1 MATSAVIAIDFGG
14 TNLRAALVTAD
25 GAVLHRVSAPTRAE
39 EGVQPVIDRI
49 EGLARQVIEAAGAG
63 PDIPLG
69 VVAPGPIDPEEGI
82 IYFGPNLPG
91 WRNVPLRAILAER
104 LGRRIVIGNDGNG
117 AALGEAMF
125 GAARGCRHLIHLMIG
140 TGLGSGILAH
150 GQLIEGH
157 RGLGAEV
164 GHLPVDPHGPRC
176 HCGGV
181 GCLEAYVSGWALA
194 RDGAA
199 LAHSGRSEAIRR
211 AAAGGPVTAEIVT
224 EAARAGDQA
233 ARSVFESAGRAL
245 AVGLGGLVNV
255 FNPEM
260 IVIGGGVA
268 KAGDLLLEPLR
279 RWLPYYAIT
288 SIAEAVRILPSALGE
303 DAGIYGAAARAF
315 LVAGGSAGST
325 VRLG

>member
-1 MATSAVIAIDFGG
+1 MARPAAIAIDFGG

-25 GAVLHRVSAPTRAE
+25 GAILHRVNTPTRVE
-39 EGVQPVIDRI
+39 EGVQPVIDRMVN
-49 EGLARQVIEAAGAG
+49 LAEQVISASGAD
-63 PDIPLG
+63 PEVPVG
-69 VVAPGPIDPEEGI
+69 VVAPGPLDPDEGV

-117 AALGEAMF
+117 AALGEAIF

-140 TGLGSGILAH
+140 TGLGSGIIAH
-150 GQLIEGH
+150 GQLIEGY

-164 GHLPVDPHGPRC
+164 GHLPVDPYGPRC

-194 RDGAA
+194 RDGEA

-211 AAAGGPVTAEIVT
+211 AAGGGPVTAEMVT
-224 EAARAGDQA
+224 EAAQAGDEA

-245 AVGLGGLVNV
+245 AVGLAGLVNV

-268 KAGDLLLEPLR
+268 RAGDLLLEPLR
-279 RWLPYYAIT
+279 RWLRYYAIT
-288 SIAEAVRILPSALGE
+288 YIVGTVRVLPSALG
-303 DAGIYGAAARAF
+303 DNAGVYGAAARAF
-315 LVAGGSAGST
+315 LASGGPFAGR